1 MMTASETV
9 YAIHNF
15 EAENDDELN
24 FYIGEPIIVLQKDDG
39 FNDGWWKGQNVRGEV
54 GLFPVNYVSCHDN
67 NLPTPSSS
75 SNTRSIKSSSD
86 INNNNLPVSSTQLK
100 RSVIQSLSHPSLK
113 SILPEYWNIDQ
124 VEIWLNAIDFGSIAA
139 HFKDQEIT
147 GDILIEL
154 NMNSLKELDV
164 PTFGKRFKLHA
175 AISVLREECYPSYKF
190 PSSQSMTSDNSSFM
204 LKRREEGGDYAI
216 MPSNKNREDHVH
228 PMNGLNHLS
237 FAANQPTVLPMD
249 HHMYSTP
256 TEETITPDM
265 EGWLHKQGCR
275 YKKWNKRWFVLK
287 GPNLFYF
294 KSPKDVRMKG
304 IINLRGYRV
313 IPDESIQPG
322 KYSFKAQHEEERTF
336 YFYTD
341 EESSMKAWMT
351 SLMKATISRD
361 LSAPV
366 LSSRVI
372 PTVSLEV
379 ARRMRPRPPSVL
391 LYKPTKLAYEP
402 SFITEQES
410 SVNQDSG
417 FDSDLHPT
425 APPSSIEP
433 SETDEEEDEGI
444 EQDAKSWS
452 QPEFI
457 EWVNTICPDAN
468 ISSLKEIRRDNIL
481 AELLQELSGQQILL
495 SYHESEEDKIANV
508 FEFMKKEGISGV
520 DEFYTVEDVC
530 QGNED
535 KIIIMLRD
543 ILEWS
548 I

>member
-1 MMTASETV
+1 
-9 YAIHNF
+9 
-15 EAENDDELN
+15 
-24 FYIGEPIIVLQKDDG
+24 
-39 FNDGWWKGQNVRGEV
+39 
-54 GLFPVNYVSCHDN
+54 
-67 NLPTPSSS
+67 
-75 SNTRSIKSSSD
+75 
-86 INNNNLPVSSTQLK
+86 
-100 RSVIQSLSHPSLK
+100 
-113 SILPEYWNIDQ
+113 
-124 VEIWLNAIDFGSIAA
+124 
-139 HFKDQEIT
+139 
-147 GDILIEL
+147 
-154 NMNSLKELDV
+154 
-164 PTFGKRFKLHA
+164 
-175 AISVLREECYPSYKF
+175 
-190 PSSQSMTSDNSSFM
+190 
-204 LKRREEGGDYAI
+204 
-216 MPSNKNREDHVH
+216 
-228 PMNGLNHLS
+228 
-237 FAANQPTVLPMD
+237 
-249 HHMYSTP
+249 
-256 TEETITPDM
+256 
-265 EGWLHKQGCR
+265 
-275 YKKWNKRWFVLK
+275 
-287 GPNLFYF
+287 
-294 KSPKDVRMKG
+294 MKG

-341 EESSMKAWMT
+341 EESSMRAWMT

-417 FDSDLHPT
+417 FDSDLQPT

-433 SETDEEEDEGI
+433 NETDEEEDEGI
-444 EQDAKSWS
+444 EQDAKSWN

-468 ISSLKEIRRDNIL
+468 ISSLKEIRRDDIL

-495 SYHESEEDKIANV
+495 SDHESEEDKIANV

-520 DEFYTVEDVC
+520 GEYYTVE
-530 QGNED
+530 GN
-535 KIIIMLRD
+535 IIRMTCFQMA
-543 ILEWS
+543 
-548 I
+548 